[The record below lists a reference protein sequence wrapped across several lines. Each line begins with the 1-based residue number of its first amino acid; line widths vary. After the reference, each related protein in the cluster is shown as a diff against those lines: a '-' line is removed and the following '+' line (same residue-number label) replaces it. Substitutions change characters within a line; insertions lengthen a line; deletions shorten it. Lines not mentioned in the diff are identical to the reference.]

1 MIEIPHSPQP
11 VKNSKILK
19 KDKQELRN
27 IFIPC
32 QEDRSYQRKILLPQ
46 LENQIDPYLS
56 SNSFAYRKS
65 ISTYKTVEYFN
76 TLVNDGFYWVIKL
89 DIEKYYDSID
99 RAILYKT
106 LSGILPSYLLEEV
119 KQSLEVP
126 YIYKNKLYPKNKG
139 IYQGMPISPILSNLY
154 LTELD
159 RAFTHNNKVATIRY
173 SDDILILSTSKKKLI
188 EALRKIKRILRKLK
202 LKWEQSESIN
212 LNTADIVF
220 VGWRFAIEEGRLVVR
235 ASRRAETSLIEAL
248 PIKITDEEITKCVR
262 GKIYYYTVGLRYSD
276 FYLVA
281 KDIVTKMKGGDT
293 WNRLVSNGLIPSMV
307 L

>member
-1 MIEIPHSPQP
+1 MTKIP
-11 VKNSKILK
+11 K
-19 KDKQELRN
+19 KDKLESRD
-27 IFIPC
+27 IYIPTE
-32 QEDRSYQRKILLPQ
+32 EDRSYQRKILLPQ
-46 LENQIDPYLS
+46 LENQINPHLS
-56 SNSFAYRKS
+56 YNSFAYRKS

-159 RAFTHNNKVATIRY
+159 RAFIHNNKVATIRY

-188 EALRKIKRILRKLK
+188 DALRKIKRILRKLK

-212 LNTADIVF
+212 LNTTDMVF
-220 VGWRFAIEEGRLVVR
+220 VGWRFTIEEGRLVVR

-248 PIKITDEEITKCVR
+248 AAKITDVELAECVR
-262 GKIYYYTVGLRYSD
+262 GKIYYYTVGLKYSD

-281 KDIVTKMKGGDT
+281 RDIVTRMKGGDT
-293 WNRLVSNGLIPSMV
+293 WDRLVSNGLIPSMV